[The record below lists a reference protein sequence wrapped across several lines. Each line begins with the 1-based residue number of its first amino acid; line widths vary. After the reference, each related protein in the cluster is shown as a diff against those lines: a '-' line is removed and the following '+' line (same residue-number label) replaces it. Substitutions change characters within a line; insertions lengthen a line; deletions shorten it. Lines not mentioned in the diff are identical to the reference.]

1 MFLVLPGI
9 IQLAIYPIT
18 KHETNPVVVYSK
30 RCTDCCWM
38 TISCI
43 NILPIMPHNA
53 PAVFAFRVI
62 IPNRKSPPRL
72 PKMIPKILLNLK
84 SASNLNGNLNC
95 SKELEHY
102 AS

>member
-18 KHETNPVVVYSK
+18 RHETNPVVVYSK

-62 IPNRKSPPRL
+62 IPNRKSPPSIIR
-72 PKMIPKILLNLK
+72 KTKNSSFKNEK
-84 SASNLNGNLNC
+84 SKKEVDVTITVSN
-95 SKELEHY
+95 KDIV
-102 AS
+102 